1 MHVFASLG
9 TDHHQFDRLVEWLD
23 DWVASHPG
31 STLVLQH
38 GASRPSLVGINHE
51 LLPHPELLAAMRK
64 ADVVVL
70 QGGPGGVVDARRVGV
85 RPIVVP
91 RDPARG
97 EVVDGHQFAFA
108 TRLASAELVEVATT
122 KEQLHDLLTSTAM
135 GERNWRIVADTDVP
149 QGVRTIME
157 RHRRL
162 PDRTTDRWR
171 RLGQAWRPRRAP

>member
-1 MHVFASLG
+1 MG
-9 TDHHQFDRLVEWLD
+9 TDHHQFDRLVDWLD

-38 GASRPSLVGINHE
+38 GASRPSRVGTNYE
-51 LLPHPELLAAMRK
+51 LLPHPELLAAMRQ

-85 RPIVVP
+85 RPIVIP
-91 RDPARG
+91 RDPSLG

-108 TRLASAELVEVATT
+108 SRLASAELAEVATT
-122 KEQLHDLLTSTAM
+122 QEQLQQLLSATSV
-135 GERNWRIVADTDVP
+135 GDRDWRIDADTDVP

-157 RHRRL
+157 HHRQL
-162 PDRTTDRWR
+162 PDRVTHRWR
-171 RLGQAWRPRRAP
+171 RLRQAWQPRRTS